1 MQNSWEQ
8 PPIGNI
14 VTTSNFVGTKCLVAQ
29 WANQYEAIGAD
40 VININVNDLLAK
52 NALPLAVSVSLS
64 MLKDTKLEMMSTL
77 GIGLQSACEKSN
89 IRLINGEI
97 AHLPEI
103 LQPEI
108 LGRTFNIIGFGIGII
123 HNYITKEPI
132 KEGDLLIGLESNGIH
147 CNGFALVRKT
157 LIDKWLSID
166 KFKGFK
172 LGDVFKPTGKKIEEE
187 LLRPTISYKSA
198 VDVLKNERIEIKGMA
213 NVTNKG
219 ISCLWELMSLHNIGF
234 QVDRFPNIP
243 PIFTEVQKRG
253 RVSIGEMFRVFNM
266 GIGFYLIVSP
276 DKEMD
281 IIKTLERIDLHAY
294 TVGKAIENSQIIK
307 INFKNKEIVFNEP
320 NKWDEKKKDT
330 K

>member
-1 MQNSWEQ
+1 
-8 PPIGNI
+8 
-14 VTTSNFVGTKCLVAQ
+14 
-29 WANQYEAIGAD
+29 
-40 VININVNDLLAK
+40 
-52 NALPLAVSVSLS
+52 
-64 MLKDTKLEMMSTL
+64 
-77 GIGLQSACEKSN
+77 
-89 IRLINGEI
+89 
-97 AHLPEI
+97 
-103 LQPEI
+103 
-108 LGRTFNIIGFGIGII
+108 
-123 HNYITKEPI
+123 
-132 KEGDLLIGLESNGIH
+132 
-147 CNGFALVRKT
+147 
-157 LIDKWLSID
+157 
-166 KFKGFK
+166 
-172 LGDVFKPTGKKIEEE
+172 
-187 LLRPTISYKSA
+187 
-198 VDVLKNERIEIKGMA
+198 MA